1 MVKALPRVK
10 DLRCGGCHRLLAK
23 VGQFDVLQI
32 KCPRCRAINHLRAES
47 LPTTPSSAG
56 QEASC
61 KPNPSSPG

>member
-1 MVKALPRVK
+1 MVKVLPRVK

-23 VGQFDVLQI
+23 VGRFDVLQI
-32 KCPRCRAINHLRAES
+32 KCPRCRAINNVKAES
-47 LPTTPSSAG
+47 LPTAPTSAG